1 MKKLLIRR
9 IPLFFFSL
17 AFLITIL
24 PAYAKASEA
33 AKQNVISETIEYFE
47 DGSYMTITVTEDI
60 PATRGTLSSKSG
72 SKDYVLTNK
81 YGNELW
87 RFTVHG
93 TFSLNSGVSATC
105 TAASYSISIAN
116 DAWENES
123 ASAYCSGNQAIGDA
137 TFIKKLLSITVE
149 SKSCHVILTCDSEG
163 NLS

>member
-1 MKKLLIRR
+1 MKKIIIHRT
-9 IPLFFFSL
+9 PLFLLSL

-33 AKQNVISETIEYFE
+33 TKQNVISNTTEYFVY
-47 DGSYMTITVTEDI
+47 GSYMTITVTEDI
-60 PATRGTLSSKSG
+60 PATRGTLSHKSG

-93 TFSLNSGVSATC
+93 TFSINSGVSATC
-105 TAASYSISIAN
+105 TAASYSVSITN

-123 ASAYCSGNQAIGDA
+123 ASAYYSESQAIGDA

-149 SKSCHVILTCDSEG
+149 SKSCHVTLTCDSKG